1 MWPGSRLLS
10 FSVRLLLF
18 LICLFF
24 LPFVALFVVRCGF
37 WINAAK
43 QQPNKPI

>member
-1 MWPGSRLLS
+1 MWPDSRLLS

-18 LICLFF
+18 LGCLFF
-24 LPFVALFVVRCGF
+24 LPFVAWFVVRCGF

-43 QQPNKPI
+43 QQANKPI

>member
-18 LICLFF
+18 LGCLFF
-24 LPFVALFVVRCGF
+24 LPFVAWLLVLCGC

-43 QQPNKPI
+43 QQANKPI